1 MAAEQLPGSSSS
13 SEKART
19 PKPEQNSRRIG
30 ILPSL
35 GIYLLEFLLPVIL
48 ATVFLFWLSGA
59 VPLWSL
65 NRVLALSVFAII
77 LIVLSLTVS
86 VLLDPLTLPIRKKSS
101 VKNLINPIGGRGR
114 LVKYILAGIL
124 IPAGVFAA
132 ANLIALPQGGTTMAL
147 IIRYSQVPV
156 KATPAAAIG
165 ETVLGSTSP
174 ATKIQGIKTLQAIH
188 STDSLEQLFR
198 ILTTDPAALNNA
210 GESMALSAALASYG
224 VTAKPGLMGLYSNS
238 DQVKYKTTKSQS
250 QDALPFY
257 FSASFDELRKEIS
270 AQNSL
275 QSDRDAD
282 LARLASAET
291 ALQQALSE
299 INVNQPA
306 PSETDPLMDF
316 IMRTFIATNLHQDKE
331 ILQLAKTIA
340 PDSKYADSVR
350 GAALLLIA
358 DVGGKDEL
366 TGLYTY
372 LGSNDEYIKAKALEA
387 ITSLLLNT
395 PAADSSK

>member
-1 MAAEQLPGSSSS
+1 MAAEQLPSSSSS

-19 PKPEQNSRRIG
+19 PKSEKSSRRIG
-30 ILPSL
+30 FLPSL
-35 GIYLLEFLLPVIL
+35 GIYLLELLLPVIL
-48 ATVFLFWLSGA
+48 AAAFLYWLSGA

-65 NRVLALSVFAII
+65 NRLLALTVFAII

-86 VLLDPLTLPIRKKSS
+86 VLLDSLTLPIRKNSS
-101 VKNLINPIGGRGR
+101 VQNLINPIGARVR

-132 ANLIALPQGGTTMAL
+132 ANLVALPQGGTPIAL
-147 IIRYSQVPV
+147 MIRYSQTPIKV
-156 KATPAAAIG
+156 TPAAAIG
-165 ETVLGSTSP
+165 EAVLGSNSP

-198 ILTTDPAALNNA
+198 ILTVDSAALNDA
-210 GESMALSAALASYG
+210 GESMALSAAIASYDI
-224 VTAKPGLMGLYSNS
+224 TAKPGLMGLYTNS
-238 DQVKYKTTKSQS
+238 DQVKYKTIPSPS
-250 QDALPFY
+250 QDAFPFY
-257 FSASFDELRKEIS
+257 FSAPFDELRKEIL

-275 QSDRDAD
+275 QSTREAD
-282 LARLASAET
+282 LARLASAEA
-291 ALQQALSE
+291 ALQQALSGM
-299 INVNQPA
+299 IGNQPA

-316 IMRTFIATNLHQDKE
+316 IMRTFLAMNLHQDKE
-331 ILQLAKTIA
+331 MLQLAKAIA
-340 PDSKYADSVR
+340 PDNKYADSVR

-358 DVGGKDEL
+358 KVGGKDEL

-372 LGSNDEYIKAKALEA
+372 LGSNDEFIKAKALEA
-387 ITSLLLNT
+387 IASLQLKT